1 MVSTPSDLLLAALSL
16 ALAMAFGALITLIV
30 VEMRKRARQR
40 TRQEM
45 ARPAIP
51 RPSPEEMQQRRDL
64 VVQLMNLYS
73 GVHSSDA
80 VSDFLNKEL
89 EGRHL
94 TWRVRIPQHGPG
106 EIYDLDQTMAHQMA
120 DARTGFHA

>member
-16 ALAMAFGALITLIV
+16 ALAMAFGALLTLIV
-30 VEMRKRARQR
+30 VELRKRSRQR
-40 TRQEM
+40 VRQE
-45 ARPAIP
+45 RTNPPAP
-51 RPSPEEMQQRRDL
+51 APSKEEMQQRRDL

-73 GVHSSDA
+73 GVHSADA

-89 EGRHL
+89 ENRHL

-106 EIYDLDQTMAHQMA
+106 EIYDLD
-120 DARTGFHA
+120 

>member
-1 MVSTPSDLLLAALSL
+1 MVSTPSDMLLAALSL
-16 ALAMAFGALITLIV
+16 ALAMVFGALITLIV
-30 VEMRKRARQR
+30 VELRKRARQR
-40 TRQEM
+40 DRQEQ

-73 GVHSSDA
+73 GVHSADA

-89 EGRHL
+89 ESRYL

-106 EIYDLDQTMAHQMA
+106 EIYDLDTRA
-120 DARTGFHA
+120 